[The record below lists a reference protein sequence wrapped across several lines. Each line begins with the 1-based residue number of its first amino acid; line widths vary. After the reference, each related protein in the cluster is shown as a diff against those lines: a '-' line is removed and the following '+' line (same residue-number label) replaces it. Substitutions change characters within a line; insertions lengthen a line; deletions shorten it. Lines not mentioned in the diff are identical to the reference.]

1 MCQKYSTTVEAAINR
16 LVNMHLRASY
26 TYLSLG
32 FYFNGDDVP
41 GGGSGGRGPLFPRIG
56 RGKARGHQASLENA
70 KPACRSHPKMSG
82 VKPRTLQ
89 KPPFSWR
96 RT

>member
-1 MCQKYSTTVEAAINR
+1 MCQKYSTAVEAAINR

-41 GGGSGGRGPLFPRIG
+41 GVALEGVGHFFHELAEEKHEGTKHLLKMQNQRAEAIPR
-56 RGKARGHQASLENA
+56 
-70 KPACRSHPKMSG
+70 
-82 VKPRTLQ
+82 
-89 KPPFSWR
+89 
-96 RT
+96 